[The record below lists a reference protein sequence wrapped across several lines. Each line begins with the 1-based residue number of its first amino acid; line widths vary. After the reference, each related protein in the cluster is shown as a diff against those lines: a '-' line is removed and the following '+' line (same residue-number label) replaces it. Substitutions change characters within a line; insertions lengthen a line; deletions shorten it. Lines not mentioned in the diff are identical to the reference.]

1 MKLLRASVLMAAV
14 GTALAF
20 SSARSVYSVD
30 APPAVTLSQAT
41 NDPAALA
48 QSEIDKGLAFLKG
61 QQVADGSWQKEGEPP
76 ALTAIALRAFVGDP
90 KSANLPFVEKGF
102 DKLLTFQKD
111 DGSISS
117 DILATYNTA
126 IATSA
131 FAKTGNPKYKPAVD
145 KAVAYLRSIQWTD
158 KIEGVK
164 GQAEKVDP
172 KDPNYGGWG
181 YGHSAKGRA
190 DLSNAQM
197 AIDALHEAGLKPGD
211 PAFDAA
217 LKFVTRSQNNSETND
232 QKWASDDGGFVY
244 FPANGGGS
252 ETGDDVGPNGQRIVR
267 SYGSMTYAGIKSMIY
282 CGLSPSDPRVKA
294 AFEWVRKN
302 WTMDINPGL
311 QFSDPAGKNPKAAQS
326 GLYYYYHTL
335 AKALR
340 AYGEPQ
346 VTDSKGVAH
355 DWRVELIEHLA
366 RQQSADGSFTGTQRW
381 MENRPNL
388 STAFAVL
395 AAEEALADLKEH
407 PVKK

>member
-1 MKLLRASVLMAAV
+1 MKFLRATVLIAAV
-14 GTALAF
+14 GAVSAF
-20 SSARSVYSVD
+20 SSARPVFSAD
-30 APPAVTLSQAT
+30 APAAKEAGQSM

-48 QSEIDKGLAFLKG
+48 QSEIDKALAFLKG
-61 QQVADGSWQKEGEPP
+61 QQQPDGSWQKEGEPP
-76 ALTAIALRAFVGDP
+76 ALTAIALRGFVGDP
-90 KSANLPFVEKGF
+90 KSADQPFVQKGF

-131 FAKTGNPKYKPAVD
+131 FAKTNNPKYKPAVD

-164 GQAEKVDP
+164 DQNKKVDP
-172 KDPNYGGWG
+172 NDPNYGGWG
-181 YGHSAKGRA
+181 YGHGKGRA

-197 AIDALHEAGLKPGD
+197 AIEALHDAGLKPGD

-217 LKFVTRSQNNSETND
+217 LKFVTRTQNNSETND

-244 FPANGGGS
+244 FPGNGGGS
-252 ETGDDVGPNGQRIVR
+252 ETGDEVGPNGQRIVR

-282 CGLSPSDPRVKA
+282 CGLSQNDPRVKA
-294 AFEWVRKN
+294 AFNWVRKN
-302 WTMDINPGL
+302 WTMDINPGM
-311 QFSDPAGKNPKAAQS
+311 QFSDPTGKNPKAAES

-335 AKALR
+335 ARALR
-340 AYGEPQ
+340 AYGDPQ
-346 VTDSKGVAH
+346 VTDAKGAVH
-355 DWRVELIEHLA
+355 DWRVELLEHLA
-366 RQQSADGSFTGTQRW
+366 KQQNADGSFQGTQRW